1 MLNLEQFVSEK
12 CKVTSALRSVD
23 NVEQSIILILPDTAN
38 DGEKASVVAKVT
50 NEFVQSGWVIA
61 DTQTLDHAVT
71 VEYTKT
77 CDPTD
82 VITAMLSC

>member
-1 MLNLEQFVSEK
+1 MKLEQFVSEK
-12 CKVTSALRSVD
+12 CQVTSTLKTIDA
-23 NVEQSIILILPDTAN
+23 VEQSIFLILPDSAK
-38 DGEKASVVAKVT
+38 DEEKASTVAKVT
-50 NEFVQSGWVIA
+50 NELVQSGWVVA

-77 CDPTD
+77 CGPTD

>member
-1 MLNLEQFVSEK
+1 MKLEQFVSER

-23 NVEQSIILILPDTAN
+23 NVEQSIFLILPDTAK
-38 DGEKASVVAKVT
+38 DEEKAHAVAKVT
-50 NEFVQSGWVIA
+50 NELVQSGWVVA

-77 CDPTD
+77 CGPTD
-82 VITAMLSC
+82 VIAAMLSC

>member
-1 MLNLEQFVSEK
+1 MLKLEQFVSEE
-12 CKVTSALRSVD
+12 CKVISTLRALDVI
-23 NVEQSIILILPDTAN
+23 EQSIFLILPDTTK
-38 DGEKASVVAKVT
+38 DEEKASVVAKVT
-50 NEFVQSGWVIA
+50 NELVQSGWVIA

-77 CDPTD
+77 CDPTE